1 MTLPKF
7 TEGTLYID
15 RDRDVRTGD
24 WGPYVKIGIVRE
36 KKTPEERLSQLQ
48 TGNPRRVHT
57 IKTYFSPMVENLETR
72 LHHHFAEY
80 WVRGEWFDMDD
91 DFVDNELHE
100 TIQEYITEQEE
111 NIENHKQRVE
121 LNSTASNGIIRQ
133 EQEDIEVELHTE
145 YIAVKTRNDVA
156 NAQAQILKRKMMEE
170 MGESGGIEGILKLS
184 KSVTPEKTTE
194 ATQKFDAKKFK
205 EEYRD
210 LYDQY
215 VDITESPP
223 KGTLNMKKVPSL
235 KDVNATLRDQEKDSA
250 DTCGE
255 LKLQLCDEEV
265 DDNRTDSLKE
275 LHLEYISLLG
285 EIFDTDL
292 EMERIKSKLAVE
304 LGEFEGIKDIITW
317 KRESKIKEK
326 LDLTLIQQEEID
338 AYTDC
343 LEDVPEKTTA
353 EKVVVSILV
362 EMYREYEL

>member
-15 RDRDVRTGD
+15 RDRDVRTGV
-24 WGPYVKIGIVRE
+24 WGSYVKIGIVRD
-36 KKTPEERLSQLQ
+36 KKTPEERLTQLQ

-72 LHHHFAEY
+72 LHHHFATY
-80 WVRGEWFDMDD
+80 WVRGEWFDMDK
-91 DFVDNELHE
+91 DFVDNELHD
-100 TIQEYITEQEE
+100 TIQEYISEQEE

-121 LNSTASNGIIRQ
+121 MGSTASNGTIR
-133 EQEDIEVELHTE
+133 EPEDAEVDMHTG

-170 MGESGGIEGILKLS
+170 MGDSGGVEGILKLS
-184 KSVTPEKTTE
+184 KSFTPEKITE
-194 ATQKFDAKKFK
+194 ATKKFDKKKFK
-205 EEYRD
+205 EEYSE

-215 VDITESPP
+215 VVITESPP
-223 KGTLNMKKVPSL
+223 KGTLNMKKVPAL
-235 KDVNATLRDQEKDSA
+235 KDINSNLREQEKESA
-250 DTCGE
+250 DTCSE

-265 DDNRTDSLKE
+265 DEVQTDSLKE

-317 KRESKIKEK
+317 KRESNIKEK
-326 LDLTLIQQEEID
+326 LDPKQIQEEEID

-343 LEDVPEKTTA
+343 LEDIPEKITP

-362 EMYREYEL
+362 DMYREYEL

>member
-100 TIQEYITEQEE
+100 TIQEYVTEQEE

-121 LNSTASNGIIRQ
+121 LNSTASNGTIRDP
-133 EQEDIEVELHTE
+133 EDIEVNLHTE
-145 YIAVKTRNDVA
+145 YITVKTRNDVA

-170 MGESGGIEGILKLS
+170 MGDSGGIEGILKLS

-194 ATQKFDAKKFK
+194 ATQKFDKKKFK

-215 VDITESPP
+215 VVISNTDP
-223 KGTLNMKKVPSL
+223 KGTLAMKKVPAL
-235 KDVNATLRDQEKDSA
+235 KALNSDLRDQEKASA
-250 DTCGE
+250 DTCSV
-255 LKLQLCDEEV
+255 LKLQLCDKEV
-265 DDNRTDSLKE
+265 DEERTDSLKE

-317 KRESKIKEK
+317 KRESKVQEK
-326 LDLTLIQQEEID
+326 LDPTLIQQEEND
-338 AYTDC
+338 AYTEC
-343 LEDVPEKTTA
+343 LEDVPGKTTP

-362 EMYREYEL
+362 DLYREYEL

>member
-1 MTLPKF
+1 MTLPNF

-15 RDRDVRTGD
+15 RDRDVRTSE
-24 WGPYVKIGIVRE
+24 WGPYVKIGIVRDG
-36 KKTPEERLSQLQ
+36 KTPEQRVKELQ

-57 IKTYFSPMVENLETR
+57 INTYLSPMVENLETR

-111 NIENHKQRVE
+111 NIENHKQRVD
-121 LNSTASNGIIRQ
+121 LNSTASNGTIRDP
-133 EQEDIEVELHTE
+133 EDNEVDLHTD

-170 MGESGGIEGILKLS
+170 MGDSGGIEGILKLS
-184 KSVTPEKTTE
+184 KSVTPEKITE
-194 ATQKFDAKKFK
+194 ATQKFDKKKFK
-205 EEYRD
+205 EEYRE

-215 VDITESPP
+215 VVISNTDP
-223 KGTLNMKKVPSL
+223 KGKLTMKKVPAL
-235 KDVNATLRDQEKDSA
+235 KDLNSDLRDQEKASA
-250 DTCGE
+250 DTCGV

-265 DDNRTDSLKE
+265 DDDRTDNLKE
-275 LHLEYISLLG
+275 LHLEYIYLLG

-292 EMERIKSKLAVE
+292 EMERIKSKLAIE

-317 KRESKIKEK
+317 KRISKIQEK
-326 LDLTLIQQEEID
+326 LDSKQIQQEEID

-343 LEDVPEKTTA
+343 LEDIPEKTTE

-362 EMYREYEL
+362 DMYREYEL

>member
-15 RDRDVRTGD
+15 RDRDVRTGE

-36 KKTPEERLSQLQ
+36 GKTPEQRVSELQ

-57 IKTYFSPMVENLETR
+57 IKTYLSPMVENLETR

-80 WVRGEWFDMDD
+80 WVRGEWFDMDN
-91 DFVDNELHE
+91 DFVDNELNE

-121 LNSTASNGIIRQ
+121 MGSTASNGTIRDP
-133 EQEDIEVELHTE
+133 EDKEVDLHTE
-145 YIAVKTRNDVA
+145 YIAVKSRNDVA

-170 MGESGGIEGILKLS
+170 MGDSGGIEGILKLS
-184 KSVTPEKTTE
+184 KSVTPEKITE
-194 ATQKFDAKKFK
+194 AAQKFDKKKFK

-215 VDITESPP
+215 VVISNTVP
-223 KGTLNMKKVPSL
+223 KGTLVMKKVPAL
-235 KDVNATLRDQEKDSA
+235 KDLNSDLRDLEKASA

-255 LKLQLCDEEV
+255 LKLRLCDEEV
-265 DDNRTDSLKE
+265 DDDRTDSLKE
-275 LHLEYISLLG
+275 LHFDYISLLG

-326 LDLTLIQQEEID
+326 LDPRQIQQEEID

-343 LEDVPEKTTA
+343 LEDTPQKTTA